1 MRRNNFI
8 PRGRG
13 RSVRP
18 VLHIY
23 CEGETEEAY
32 LNAYKRFKRYSCCE
46 IERSHHT
53 DPVGLVEEAIKAKNT
68 APASDSFW
76 AAYDLE
82 DMSLENK
89 RKAHVEAYRL
99 AEANDI
105 HIALSAISIE
115 VWILLHFTSKP
126 GQYLQSDN
134 AVRALRKYY
143 PNYMKGNGNVFNTLQ
158 HLIPDARR
166 NAVNLLHHLER
177 DYMDKKPYELNPYTA
192 FHLLLDAIDLME

>member
-1 MRRNNFI
+1 M
-8 PRGRG
+8 
-13 RSVRP
+13 
-18 VLHIY
+18 
-23 CEGETEEAY
+23 
-32 LNAYKRFKRYSCCE
+32 
-46 IERSHHT
+46 
-53 DPVGLVEEAIKAKNT
+53 
-68 APASDSFW
+68 
-76 AAYDLE
+76 E

-115 VWILLHFTSKP
+115 VWLLLHFTSKP
-126 GQYLQSDN
+126 GRYLQSDS

-158 HLIPDARR
+158 HLVPDARR